1 MPTALDDKLPVDTAH
16 NDDRGKESDEGAK
29 AGLSVNEKEVDTH
42 SSRSTAPSPE
52 PRTERPAPQGP
63 AFQKEAEKNY
73 KPKTAKFWLIIASTF
88 IATFIVALDRT
99 ILSTAIPQITND
111 FNSLGDIGWYGSS
124 YMLTTAAFQLLFGR
138 IYRFYDLRLTF
149 LGCIAVFEIGSI
161 ICAAAPNSP
170 VFILGRSVAG
180 MGSAGIMTGSMMVII
195 PMVPLHK
202 RPMFQCKYDDAS
214 SCEPLL
220 TLHQLYLVSSL
231 GYHLQLDP

>member
-1 MPTALDDKLPVDTAH
+1 MPVDTAQDGDH
-16 NDDRGKESDEGAK
+16 GRNSGEWVKSGMSFKD
-29 AGLSVNEKEVDTH
+29 KEVDTP
-42 SSRSTAPSPE
+42 SSRSTVPSPE
-52 PRTERPAPQGP
+52 PPTDRSAPQGP
-63 AFQKEAEKNY
+63 SFQQEAEKNY
-73 KPKTAKFWLIIASTF
+73 RPKTAKFWLIIASTF

-138 IYRFYDLRLTF
+138 IYRFYDLRWTF
-149 LGCIAVFEIGSI
+149 LCCIAVFEVGSA
-161 ICAAAPNSP
+161 ICAAAPSSP

-202 RPMFQCKYDDAS
+202 RPMFQCKADDATFCKS
-214 SCEPLL
+214 PL
-220 TLHQLYLVSSL
+220 TLHQQCLASSL
-231 GYHLQLDP
+231 GYHLLSDP